1 MKAKTVKRTGW
12 FLGCLLAIVIYFG
25 VIGISWIAT
34 CGIIKLITLCF
45 GWKFSWFVATGIWL
59 LMWLIKSAFSGTITV
74 KK

>member
-12 FLGCLLAIVIYFG
+12 FLGCLIAISAYLG

-45 GWKFSWFVATGIWL
+45 GWTFSWFVATGIWL
-59 LMWLIKSAFSGTITV
+59 LMWLIKITFSGTITM